1 MSGQIK
7 RLVCKCMG
15 ISDARLRRIIQENG
29 LSTVDEVTAS
39 CNAAGTCGSCRLDVE
54 GILKELAGG
63 PPSFTDEDR
72 EYADMELRLRA
83 EASVENGVA
92 PELSKKGFEVQFV
105 DAYGLTV
112 ELRVTGERDDSVLKW
127 VEDRLREYI
136 AGDLEVVIYLNRDD
150 DPWRGTTPAAE

>member
-1 MSGQIK
+1 MSGHLK

-15 ISDARLRRIIQENG
+15 LSDARLRRIIRENN
-29 LSTVDEVTAS
+29 LKTIDEVTAC

-63 PPSFTDEDR
+63 PPSFSDEDR
-72 EYADMELRLRA
+72 YYADMELRLRA
-83 EASVENGVA
+83 EASVENGIA
-92 PELSKKGFEVQFV
+92 PELTKKGSEIQFV

-112 ELRVTGERDDSVLKW
+112 EVRVKGERDESVLKW

-150 DPWRGTTPAAE
+150 DPWRGTPPTNE